1 MATSSAK
8 LGGPA
13 RRDVL
18 RAGVYG
24 LGLGVVGW
32 GATPLLGSATPAA
45 AADGERI
52 LVVVELS
59 GANDGLNTVV
69 PFADDV
75 YYRARPNLGIRAS
88 KLRKLD
94 EHFGLQPTLA
104 GFERLYKDG
113 HLAIVHGVGYD
124 HPSFSHFSSM
134 AYWHTGAPNSGDAF
148 GWLGRL
154 ADGMD
159 KRGIANFL
167 VDIESHQSLA
177 VRARNHV
184 PLVFDN
190 PEKFTRRRL
199 FEEQSALA
207 KLAGARSARNPSE
220 GFLFDVAASAQNA
233 EVHVREA
240 CAAYRTPMDYGLFKF
255 GLERVAALISA
266 GFPTRIYYVAYP
278 NNAFD
283 THVAQADTHARIL
296 TYTSDHIAAFIADN
310 GADWSRRRCGG
321 DGVQRVRPPRRRER
335 QSRHRPRHRGPR
347 LRRWPE
353 GARRPLRRHAEL
365 DRSRRRQHA
374 LHDGFPPPL
383 RDHDP
388 LLDGLFR
395 RARSA
400 QGRIRPARHFSRA
413 CVRTMRRFRAVCCCP
428 RDKGVCRGKNPS

>member
-1 MATSSAK
+1 MTTSSAK

-32 GATPLLGSATPAA
+32 GATPLLCGATPAA

-75 YYRARPNLGIRAS
+75 YYRARPKLGIRAS

-94 EHFGLQPTLA
+94 QHFGLQPTLA

-159 KRGIANFL
+159 KRGTANFL

-190 PEKFTRRRL
+190 PEKFTRGRL

-296 TYTSDHIAAFIADN
+296 TYTSDHIAAFIADMARIGRGDDVAVMVFSEFGRRVAEN
-310 GADWSRRRCGG
+310 ANLGTDHGTAGLAFVAGQKVRGGHYGAMPSLTDLD
-321 DGVQRVRPPRRRER
+321 DGNMRYTT
-335 QSRHRPRHRGPR
+335 
-347 LRRWPE
+347 
-353 GARRPLRRHAEL
+353 
-365 DRSRRRQHA
+365 D
-374 LHDGFPPPL
+374 
-383 RDHDP
+383 
-388 LLDGLFR
+388 FR
-395 RARSA
+395 RLYATMIRSWM
-400 QGRIRPARHFSRA
+400 GYSD
-413 CVRTMRRFRAVCCCP
+413 VRAVLKDEFVP
-428 RDKGVCRGKNPS
+428 LDIFPAPA